1 METSD
6 HFKNGATPKSLMS
19 RIKPKGEIM
28 IFKKF
33 YNLVIVISVVTLVM
47 SCAMT
52 KKTSTITKEN
62 TVAKT
67 DIKEKL
73 EVESKVDKNIS
84 NENINKIEEY
94 LRSSDASRF
103 MDIKKIFEPYNTVDE
118 VINQESFSLL
128 IEIFSFVPKEK
139 YEHTQAKEHRNEAP
153 EHFNGMIE
161 KFENELKQE
170 IKDYLELISFL
181 ITKGANVGY
190 LNNEG
195 SNTLTLFLKAYKDM
209 GRRYFAEEKNRIYEQ
224 IIENATGVDIIF
236 AAQNIFEIE
245 SFKKAV
251 DKTPDINLIVET
263 EQKQKRNALHY
274 IILNLNDQKNFD
286 VNLDKAIF
294 LLERGIKV
302 IEKDWSKQGEE
313 HSMIVTVLQSAG
325 LKYEK
330 HETICKK
337 MIEAGANVNL
347 VANLQTPLFI
357 LLYRQFRQDIEP
369 LLELL
374 IEKGADVNY
383 VFRDTQTPLDLM
395 IPRLKIENDELR
407 NKAIRITEIL
417 KSKGAKTFAELQE

>member
-1 METSD
+1 
-6 HFKNGATPKSLMS
+6 
-19 RIKPKGEIM
+19 
-28 IFKKF
+28 
-33 YNLVIVISVVTLVM
+33 
-47 SCAMT
+47 
-52 KKTSTITKEN
+52 
-62 TVAKT
+62 
-67 DIKEKL
+67 
-73 EVESKVDKNIS
+73 
-84 NENINKIEEY
+84 
-94 LRSSDASRF
+94 
-103 MDIKKIFEPYNTVDE
+103 
-118 VINQESFSLL
+118 
-128 IEIFSFVPKEK
+128 
-139 YEHTQAKEHRNEAP
+139 
-153 EHFNGMIE
+153 
-161 KFENELKQE
+161 LKQE